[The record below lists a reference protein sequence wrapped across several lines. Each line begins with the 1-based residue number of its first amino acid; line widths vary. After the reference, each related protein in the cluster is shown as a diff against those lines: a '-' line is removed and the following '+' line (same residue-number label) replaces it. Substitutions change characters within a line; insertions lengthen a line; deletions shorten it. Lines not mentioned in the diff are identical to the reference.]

1 MVQLAMPLRIL
12 SEHPWTKSRQ
22 RYWRDTSPIGSFDSR
37 IYIDEIG
44 VPRGVLDEFRARNQ
58 VTAGFESLLWWVTI
72 DKNVDWIN

>member
-22 RYWRDTSPIGSFDSR
+22 RYRRDTSLMGSFDSQ

-44 VPRGVLDEFRARNQ
+44 VPRGVLDEFRTRNQ
-58 VTAGFESLLWWVTI
+58 VTAGFESLLW
-72 DKNVDWIN
+72 